1 MGRVRKTYSKLTL
14 FQQNLNCFKM
24 QFRQMDDTK
33 SSREI
38 DEEIG
43 VFLRLLNN
51 HVEKLP
57 VKFKDLNQE
66 KTVHNN
72 R

>member
-43 VFLRLLNN
+43 IFLRLLNN
-51 HVEKLP
+51 DVEKLL